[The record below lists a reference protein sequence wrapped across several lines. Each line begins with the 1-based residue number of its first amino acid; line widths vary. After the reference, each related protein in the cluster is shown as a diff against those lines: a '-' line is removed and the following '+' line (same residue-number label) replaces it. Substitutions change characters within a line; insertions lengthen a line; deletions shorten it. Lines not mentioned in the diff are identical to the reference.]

1 MIHKLSE
8 KMPQRVHKCSADD
21 PRIHVR
27 KNTRGESHISE
38 NFWGK
43 KKGHNK
49 AEIICGRAVE
59 LLQ

>member
-8 KMPQRVHKCSADD
+8 KMPQIVHKCSADD

-27 KNTRGESHISE
+27 ESTRGESWISE
-38 NFWGK
+38 YLEG
-43 KKGHNK
+43 KKGHNN
-49 AEIICGRAVE
+49 AGIICGRAVE

>member
-38 NFWGK
+38 NLGEK
-43 KKGHNK
+43 KKGHN
-49 AEIICGRAVE
+49 
-59 LLQ
+59 

>member
-8 KMPQRVHKCSADD
+8 KTPQRVHKCSADD
-21 PRIHVR
+21 PRIQVR
-27 KNTRGESHISE
+27 KNTRGEIHVSE
-38 NFWGK
+38 YLEE

-49 AEIICGRAVE
+49 TGIVCGRSVE

>member
-27 KNTRGESHISE
+27 KILVAKVIFRRIL
-38 NFWGK
+38 GK
-43 KKGHNK
+43 EEG
-49 AEIICGRAVE
+49 A
-59 LLQ
+59 

>member
-8 KMPQRVHKCSADD
+8 KMPQIVHKCSADD

-27 KNTRGESHISE
+27 ESTRGEGCISE
-38 NFWGK
+38 YLAE
-43 KKGHNK
+43 KKGHNN
-49 AEIICGRAVE
+49 AAIICGRAVE

>member
-38 NFWGK
+38 EFLGEEE
-43 KKGHNK
+43 G
-49 AEIICGRAVE
+49 A
-59 LLQ
+59 